1 MKRIWSILLAL
12 LWVAVTLVGCEKD
25 NIIWIDPS
33 GTEDVD
39 IADVD
44 FSMTVN
50 VVFSTNGSATVT
62 GTNDEFD
69 VTINGN
75 DVTIVYSGDSIVMY
89 ALSGSASDGFFKLYS
104 SSIQGITFNNLN
116 LTHQNGAAINI
127 QGPVTEPNE
136 GAMTYMFVQGG
147 NTLADGS
154 SYTDTPANEDE
165 KAAIFGEGPLVFS
178 GSGSLTV
185 NATGKSGIISDEFV
199 YVRSS
204 PTINVNSSA
213 GHGIR
218 GKDYVIITGGI
229 LDVNVSADTKKGIGS
244 DGYVQI
250 DGGTTT
256 IQMTGNAAYDSEESA
271 YSGTAGIKADV
282 YFKMNGGTLTITSK
296 GSGGK
301 GINSD
306 GAGYFNGGTV
316 AVTTTGNDYTT
327 GDISAKG
334 LKFDGNIAFSGSTV
348 AVSSSHNEGIES
360 KGTITISNG
369 VVYSYSAEDDAINSG
384 STFTISGGYVCAY
397 APNNDGMDANG
408 NFYITGGVVYA
419 IGARSPEVAIDAN
432 TEEGYKLYVQGGTL
446 VAVGGLERGSSL
458 SQSCYSASSW
468 TPNTWYALKVGSETY
483 AFKTPASGGTPL
495 VVSGSSTPTLKSG
508 VSVSGGNTLFNG
520 MFVEDG
526 SVSGGTAV
534 SLSSYTGGNGGGGP
548 GGW

>member
-1 MKRIWSILLAL
+1 MKRFWFILLAL
-12 LWVAVTLVGCEKD
+12 LWTTVMLTGCEKD
-25 NIIWIDPS
+25 NIIWIDP
-33 GTEDVD
+33 TETGGDD

-44 FSMTVN
+44 YSMTVD
-50 VVFSTNGSATVT
+50 VVFSASGTATVS
-62 GTNDEFD
+62 GTNDDFD

-89 ALSGSASDGFFKLYS
+89 ALSGSAGNGFFKLYS
-104 SSIQGITFNNLN
+104 SNTQVVTLNNLN

-127 QGPVTEPNE
+127 QGPKSEPND
-136 GAMTYMFVQGG
+136 GSPTYLIVKGS

-154 SYTDTPANEDE
+154 SYTSTPANEDE
-165 KAAIFGEGPLVFS
+165 KAAVFSEGPLVFS
-178 GSGSLTV
+178 GNGSLAV

-199 YVRSS
+199 YFRSS
-204 PTINVNSSA
+204 PTIKVSSSA

-218 GKDYVIITGGI
+218 GKDYVVITGGI
-229 LDVNVSADTKKGIGS
+229 LDVSVSADTKKGIGS

-256 IQMTGNAAYDSEESA
+256 ISVTGNAAYDSDENA
-271 YSGTAGIKADV
+271 YSGTAGIKADS
-282 YFKMNGGTLTITSK
+282 YFKMTGGTLSITNT
-296 GSGGK
+296 GTGGK
-301 GINSD
+301 GINCD
-306 GAGYFNGGTV
+306 GTGYFNGGNATITV
-316 AVTTTGNDYTT
+316 TGSDYTT

-334 LKFDGNIAFSGSTV
+334 IKTDGNLMFSGSTV
-348 AVSSSHNEGIES
+348 TVNCTHNEGIES
-360 KGTITISNG
+360 KGAITISDG
-369 VVYSYSAEDDAINSG
+369 VVYSYSASDDAINSG

-419 IGARSPEVAIDAN
+419 IGARTPEVAIDAN

-446 VAVGGLERGSSL
+446 VAIGGLERGSSMT
-458 SQSCYSASSW
+458 QSCYSANSW
-468 TPNTWYALKVGSETY
+468 TPNTWYSLKVGSETY
-483 AFKTPASGGTPL
+483 AFKTPANGGTPL
-495 VVSGSSTPTLKSG
+495 VVSGASTPTLKSG

-526 SVSGGTAV
+526 SVSGGTTV
-534 SLSSYTGGNGGGGP
+534 SLSSYTGGNGGGP

>member
-1 MKRIWSILLAL
+1 MKRFWFILLAL
-12 LWVAVTLVGCEKD
+12 LWTTVMLTGCEKD
-25 NIIWIDPS
+25 SIIWIDP
-33 GTEDVD
+33 TETGGDD

-44 FSMTVN
+44 YSMTVD
-50 VVFSTNGSATVT
+50 VVFSASGTATVS
-62 GTNDEFD
+62 GTNDDFD

-104 SSIQGITFNNLN
+104 SSTQGVTLNNLT
-116 LTHQNGAAINI
+116 LTHQSGAAINI
-127 QGPVTEPNE
+127 QGPKSEPND
-136 GAMTYMFVQGG
+136 GSPTYLIVKGS

-154 SYTDTPANEDE
+154 SYTATPANEDE
-165 KAAIFGEGPLVFS
+165 KAAVFSEGPLVFS
-178 GSGSLTV
+178 GNGSLAV

-199 YVRSS
+199 YFRSS
-204 PTINVNSSA
+204 PTIEVSSSA

-218 GKDYVIITGGI
+218 GKDYVVITGGT
-229 LDVNVSADTKKGIGS
+229 LDVSVSADTKKGIGS

-256 IQMTGNAAYDSEESA
+256 IQVTGNAAYDNEESA
-271 YSGTAGIKADV
+271 YSGTAGIKADAS
-282 YFKMNGGTLTITSK
+282 FKMNGGVLTITNS
-296 GSGGK
+296 GTGGK
-301 GINSD
+301 GINCD
-306 GAGYFNGGTV
+306 GAGYFNGGNATITV
-316 AVTTTGNDYTT
+316 TGSDYTT

-334 LKFDGNIAFSGSTV
+334 IKTDGNLMFSGSTV
-348 AVSSSHNEGIES
+348 TVNCTHNEGIES
-360 KGTITISNG
+360 KGTITISDG
-369 VVYSYSAEDDAINSG
+369 VVYSYSASDDAINSG
-384 STFTISGGYVCAY
+384 STFTISGGYVYAY

-419 IGARSPEVAIDAN
+419 IGARTPEVAIDAN

-446 VAVGGLERGSSL
+446 VAIGGLERGSSL
-458 SQSCYSASSW
+458 TQSCYSANSW
-468 TPNTWYALKVGSETY
+468 TPNTWYSLKVGSETY

-526 SVSGGTAV
+526 TVSGGTTV
-534 SLSSYTGGNGGGGP
+534 SLSSYTGGNGGGP
-548 GGW
+548 GVW

>member
-1 MKRIWSILLAL
+1 MKRLWLTLLAL
-12 LWVAVTLVGCEKD
+12 LWVSLMFVGCEKD
-25 NIIWIDPS
+25 NIIWIDPTEP
-33 GTEDVD
+33 GGEDVVD
-39 IADVD
+39 MD

-50 VVFSTNGSATVT
+50 VVFSTSGTATVS
-62 GTNDEFD
+62 GTNDDFS

-75 DVTIVYSGDSIVMY
+75 DVTIVYSGDSTVMY
-89 ALSGSASDGFFKLYS
+89 ALSGSSNDGFFKLYS
-104 SSIQGITFNNLN
+104 SSTQGISLQNLN

-127 QGPVTEPNE
+127 QGPVSEPNE
-136 GAMTYMFVQGG
+136 GAMTHVFVQGS
-147 NTLADGS
+147 NMMSDGS
-154 SYTDTPANEDE
+154 SYTSTPANEDE

-199 YVRSS
+199 YVRSA
-204 PTINVNSSA
+204 PTIKVSSSA

-218 GKDYVIITGGI
+218 GKDYVVITGGI
-229 LDVNVSADTKKGIGS
+229 LDVSVSADTKKGIGS

-256 IQMTGNAAYDSEESA
+256 ISVTGNAAYDSDENA
-271 YSGTAGIKADV
+271 YSGTAGIKADS
-282 YFKMNGGTLTITSK
+282 YFKMTGGTLTITNT
-296 GSGGK
+296 GIGGK
-301 GINSD
+301 GINCD
-306 GAGYFNGGTV
+306 GAGYFNGGNATITV
-316 AVTTTGNDYTT
+316 TGSDYTT

-334 LKFDGNIAFSGSTV
+334 IKTDGNLMFSGSTV
-348 AVSSSHNEGIES
+348 TVNCTHNEGIES
-360 KGTITISNG
+360 KGTITISDG
-369 VVYSYSAEDDAINSG
+369 VVYSYSANDDAINSG
-384 STFTISGGYVCAY
+384 STFTINGGYVCAY

-408 NFYITGGVVYA
+408 DFYITGGVVYA
-419 IGARSPEVAIDAN
+419 IGSTSPEVAIDAN
-432 TEEGYKLYVQGGTL
+432 SEEGYKLYVQGGTL
-446 VAVGGLERGSSL
+446 VAIGGLERGSSL
-458 SQSCYSASSW
+458 TQNCYSASSW

-495 VVSGSSTPTLKSG
+495 VVSGSPTPTLKSG

-534 SLSSYTGGNGGGGP
+534 SLSSYTGGNGGGP

>member
-1 MKRIWSILLAL
+1 M
-12 LWVAVTLVGCEKD
+12 LVGCEKD
-25 NIIWIDPS
+25 NIIWIDPIEDDV
-33 GTEDVD
+33 TVIDVD
-39 IADVD
+39 Y
-44 FSMTVN
+44 SMTVD
-50 VVFSTNGSATVT
+50 VVFSASGTATVS
-62 GTNDEFD
+62 GTNDDFD

-89 ALSGSASDGFFKLYS
+89 ALSGSAGNGFFKLYS
-104 SSIQGITFNNLN
+104 SNTQVVTLNNLN

-127 QGPVTEPNE
+127 QGPKSEPND
-136 GAMTYMFVQGG
+136 GSPTYLIVQGS

-154 SYTDTPANEDE
+154 SYTATPANEDE
-165 KAAIFGEGPLVFS
+165 KAAIFSEGPLVFS
-178 GSGSLTV
+178 GNGSLAV
-185 NATGKSGIISDEFV
+185 NATGKSGIISDSFV
-199 YVRSS
+199 FFRSS

-218 GKDYVIITGGI
+218 GKDYVVITGGA
-229 LDVNVSADTKKGIGS
+229 LDVSVSADMKKGIGS
-244 DGYVQI
+244 DGYIQI

-256 IQMTGNAAYDSEESA
+256 IQVTGNAAYDNEGNA
-271 YSGTAGIKADV
+271 YSGSAGIKADG
-282 YFKMNGGTLTITSK
+282 YFKMNGGTLNITNT

-301 GINSD
+301 GINCD
-306 GAGYFNGGTV
+306 GAGYFNGGKATITV
-316 AVTTTGNDYTT
+316 TGVDYTT

-334 LKFDGNIAFSGSTV
+334 IKTDGNMMFSGSTV
-348 AVSSSHNEGIES
+348 TVNCTHNEGIES

-369 VVYSYSAEDDAINSG
+369 VVYSYSADDDAINSG

-419 IGARSPEVAIDAN
+419 IGARTPEVAIDAN

-446 VAVGGLERGSSL
+446 VAIGGLERGSSL
-458 SQSCYSASSW
+458 TQSCYSASSW
-468 TPNTWYALKVGSETY
+468 TPNTWYALTVGSETY

-520 MFVEDG
+520 MFVADG
-526 SVSGGTAV
+526 TVSGGTTV
-534 SLSSYTGGNGGGGP
+534 SLSSYTGGNGGGP

>member
-1 MKRIWSILLAL
+1 MKRFWFILLAL
-12 LWVAVTLVGCEKD
+12 LWTTVMLTGCEKD
-25 NIIWIDPS
+25 NIIWIDP
-33 GTEDVD
+33 TETGGDD

-44 FSMTVN
+44 YSMTVD
-50 VVFSTNGSATVT
+50 VVFSASGTATVS
-62 GTNDEFD
+62 GTNDDFD

-89 ALSGSASDGFFKLYS
+89 TLSGSAGNGFFKLYS
-104 SSIQGITFNNLN
+104 SNTQVVTLNNLN

-127 QGPVTEPNE
+127 QGPKSEPND
-136 GAMTYMFVQGG
+136 GSPTYLIVKGS

-154 SYTDTPANEDE
+154 SYTSTPANEDE
-165 KAAIFGEGPLVFS
+165 KAAVFSEGPLVFS
-178 GSGSLTV
+178 GNGSLAV

-199 YVRSS
+199 YFRSS
-204 PTINVNSSA
+204 PTIKVSSSA

-218 GKDYVIITGGI
+218 GKDYVVITGGI
-229 LDVNVSADTKKGIGS
+229 LDVSVSADTKKGIGS

-256 IQMTGNAAYDSEESA
+256 ISVTGNAAYDSDENA
-271 YSGTAGIKADV
+271 YSGTAGIKADS
-282 YFKMNGGTLTITSK
+282 YFKMTGGTLSITNT
-296 GSGGK
+296 GTGGK
-301 GINSD
+301 GINCD
-306 GAGYFNGGTV
+306 GTGYFNGGNATITV
-316 AVTTTGNDYTT
+316 TGSDYTT

-334 LKFDGNIAFSGSTV
+334 IKTDGNLMFSGSTV
-348 AVSSSHNEGIES
+348 TVNCTHNEGIES
-360 KGTITISNG
+360 KGAITISDG
-369 VVYSYSAEDDAINSG
+369 VVYSYSASDDAINSG

-419 IGARSPEVAIDAN
+419 IGARTPEVAIDAN
-432 TEEGYKLYVQGGTL
+432 TEEGYKLYVQGGML
-446 VAVGGLERGSSL
+446 VAIGGLERGSSL
-458 SQSCYSASSW
+458 TQSCYSANSW
-468 TPNTWYALKVGSETY
+468 TPNTWYALTVGSEIY

-495 VVSGSSTPTLKSG
+495 VVSGASTPTLKSG

-526 SVSGGTAV
+526 SVSGGTTV
-534 SLSSYTGGNGGGGP
+534 SLSSYTGGNGGGP

>member
-1 MKRIWSILLAL
+1 MKRFWFILLAL
-12 LWVAVTLVGCEKD
+12 LWTTVMLTGCEKD
-25 NIIWIDPS
+25 NIIWIDP
-33 GTEDVD
+33 TETGGDD

-44 FSMTVN
+44 YSMTVD
-50 VVFSTNGSATVT
+50 VVFSASGTATVS
-62 GTNDEFD
+62 GTNDDFD

-89 ALSGSASDGFFKLYS
+89 ALSGSAGNGFFKLYS
-104 SSIQGITFNNLN
+104 SNTQVVTLNNLN

-127 QGPVTEPNE
+127 QGPKSEPND
-136 GAMTYMFVQGG
+136 GSPTYLIVKGS

-154 SYTDTPANEDE
+154 SYTSTPANEDE
-165 KAAIFGEGPLVFS
+165 KAAVFSEGPLVFS
-178 GSGSLTV
+178 GNGSLAV

-199 YVRSS
+199 YFRSS
-204 PTINVNSSA
+204 PTIKVSSSA

-218 GKDYVIITGGI
+218 GKDYVVITGGI
-229 LDVNVSADTKKGIGS
+229 LDVSVSADTKKGIGS

-256 IQMTGNAAYDSEESA
+256 ISVTGNAAYDSDENA
-271 YSGTAGIKADV
+271 YSGTAGIKADS
-282 YFKMNGGTLTITSK
+282 YFKMTGGTLSITNT
-296 GSGGK
+296 GTGGK
-301 GINSD
+301 GINCD
-306 GAGYFNGGTV
+306 GTGYFNGGNATITV
-316 AVTTTGNDYTT
+316 TGSDYTT

-334 LKFDGNIAFSGSTV
+334 IKTDGNLMFSGSTV
-348 AVSSSHNEGIES
+348 TVNCTHNEGIES
-360 KGTITISNG
+360 KGAITISDG
-369 VVYSYSAEDDAINSG
+369 VVYSYSASDDAINSG

-419 IGARSPEVAIDAN
+419 IGARTPEVAIDAN
-432 TEEGYKLYVQGGTL
+432 TEEGYKLYVQGGML
-446 VAVGGLERGSSL
+446 VAIGGLERGSSL
-458 SQSCYSASSW
+458 TQSCYSANSW
-468 TPNTWYALKVGSETY
+468 TPNTWYALTVGSEIY

-495 VVSGSSTPTLKSG
+495 VVSGASTPTLKSG

-534 SLSSYTGGNGGGGP
+534 SLSSYTGGSGGGP

>member
-1 MKRIWSILLAL
+1 MKRFWLILLAL
-12 LWVAVTLVGCEKD
+12 LWTTVMLTGCEKD
-25 NIIWIDPS
+25 NIIWIDP
-33 GTEDVD
+33 TETGGDD

-44 FSMTVN
+44 YSMTVD
-50 VVFSTNGSATVT
+50 VVFSASGTATVS
-62 GTNDEFD
+62 GTNDDFD

-89 ALSGSASDGFFKLYS
+89 ALTGSTSDGFFKLYS
-104 SSIQGITFNNLN
+104 SSTQGVTLNNLT
-116 LTHQNGAAINI
+116 LTHQSGAAINI
-127 QGPVTEPNE
+127 QGPKSEPND
-136 GAMTYMFVQGG
+136 GSPTYLIVKGS

-154 SYTDTPANEDE
+154 SYTATPANEDE
-165 KAAIFGEGPLVFS
+165 KAAVFSEGPLVFS
-178 GSGSLTV
+178 GNGSLAV

-199 YVRSS
+199 YFRSS
-204 PTINVNSSA
+204 PTIKVSSSA

-218 GKDYVIITGGI
+218 GKDYVVITGGI
-229 LDVNVSADTKKGIGS
+229 LDVSVSADTKKGIGS

-256 IQMTGNAAYDSEESA
+256 ISVTGNAAYDSDENA
-271 YSGTAGIKADV
+271 YSGTAGIKADS
-282 YFKMNGGTLTITSK
+282 YFKMTGGTLSITNT
-296 GSGGK
+296 GTGGK
-301 GINSD
+301 GINCD
-306 GAGYFNGGTV
+306 GAGYFNGGNATITV
-316 AVTTTGNDYTT
+316 TGSDYTT

-334 LKFDGNIAFSGSTV
+334 IKTDGNLMFSGSTV
-348 AVSSSHNEGIES
+348 TVNCTHNEGIES
-360 KGTITISNG
+360 KGAITISDG
-369 VVYSYSAEDDAINSG
+369 VVYSYSASDDAINSG

-419 IGARSPEVAIDAN
+419 IGARTPEVAIDAN
-432 TEEGYKLYVQGGTL
+432 TEEDYKLYVQGGML
-446 VAVGGLERGSSL
+446 VAIGGLERGSSL
-458 SQSCYSASSW
+458 TQSCYSANSW
-468 TPNTWYALKVGSETY
+468 TPNTWYALTVGSEIY

-534 SLSSYTGGNGGGGP
+534 SLSSYTGGSGGGP

>member
-1 MKRIWSILLAL
+1 MKRFWLILLAL
-12 LWVAVTLVGCEKD
+12 LWTTVMLVGCEKD
-25 NIIWIDPS
+25 NIIWIDPIEDDV
-33 GTEDVD
+33 TVIDVD
-39 IADVD
+39 Y
-44 FSMTVN
+44 SMTVD
-50 VVFSTNGSATVT
+50 VVFSASGTATVS
-62 GTNDEFD
+62 GTNDDFD

-89 ALSGSASDGFFKLYS
+89 ALSGSAGNGFFKLYS
-104 SSIQGITFNNLN
+104 SNTQVVTLNNLN

-127 QGPVTEPNE
+127 QGPKSEPND
-136 GAMTYMFVQGG
+136 GSPTYLIVQGS

-154 SYTDTPANEDE
+154 SYTATPANEDE
-165 KAAIFGEGPLVFS
+165 KAAIFSEGPLVFS
-178 GSGSLTV
+178 GNGSLAV
-185 NATGKSGIISDEFV
+185 NATGKSGIISDSFV
-199 YVRSS
+199 FFRSS

-218 GKDYVIITGGI
+218 GKDYVVITGGA
-229 LDVNVSADTKKGIGS
+229 LDVSVSADMKKGIGS
-244 DGYVQI
+244 DGYIQI

-256 IQMTGNAAYDSEESA
+256 IQVTGNAAYDNEGNA
-271 YSGTAGIKADV
+271 YSGSAGIKADG
-282 YFKMNGGTLTITSK
+282 YFKMNGGTLNITNT

-301 GINSD
+301 GINCD
-306 GAGYFNGGTV
+306 GAGYFNGGKATITV
-316 AVTTTGNDYTT
+316 TGVDYTT

-334 LKFDGNIAFSGSTV
+334 IKTDGNMMFSGSTV
-348 AVSSSHNEGIES
+348 TVNCTHNEGIES

-369 VVYSYSAEDDAINSG
+369 VVYSYSADDDAINSG

-419 IGARSPEVAIDAN
+419 IGARTPEVAIDAN

-446 VAVGGLERGSSL
+446 VAIGGLERGSSL
-458 SQSCYSASSW
+458 TQSCYSASSW
-468 TPNTWYALKVGSETY
+468 TPNTWYALTVGSETY

-520 MFVEDG
+520 MFVADG
-526 SVSGGTAV
+526 TVSGGTTV
-534 SLSSYTGGNGGGGP
+534 SLSSYTGGNGGGP

>member
-1 MKRIWSILLAL
+1 MKRFWLILLAL
-12 LWVAVTLVGCEKD
+12 LWTTVMLVGCEKD
-25 NIIWIDPS
+25 NIIWIDPIEDDV
-33 GTEDVD
+33 TVIDVD
-39 IADVD
+39 Y
-44 FSMTVN
+44 SMTVD
-50 VVFSTNGSATVT
+50 VVFSASGTATVS
-62 GTNDEFD
+62 GTNDDFD

-89 ALSGSASDGFFKLYS
+89 ALSGSAGNGFFKLYS
-104 SSIQGITFNNLN
+104 SNTQVVTLNNLN

-127 QGPVTEPNE
+127 QGPKSEPND
-136 GAMTYMFVQGG
+136 GSPTYLIVQGS

-154 SYTDTPANEDE
+154 SYTATPANEDE
-165 KAAIFGEGPLVFS
+165 KAAIFSEGPLVFS
-178 GSGSLTV
+178 GNGSLAV
-185 NATGKSGIISDEFV
+185 NATGKSGIISDSFV
-199 YVRSS
+199 FFRSS

-218 GKDYVIITGGI
+218 GKDYVVITGGA
-229 LDVNVSADTKKGIGS
+229 LDVSVSADMKKGIGS
-244 DGYVQI
+244 DGYIQI

-256 IQMTGNAAYDSEESA
+256 IQVTGNAAYDNEGNA
-271 YSGTAGIKADV
+271 YSGSAGIKADG
-282 YFKMNGGTLTITSK
+282 YFKMTGGTLNITNT

-301 GINSD
+301 GINCD
-306 GAGYFNGGTV
+306 GAGYFNGGKATITV
-316 AVTTTGNDYTT
+316 TGVDYTT

-334 LKFDGNIAFSGSTV
+334 IKTDGNMMFSGSTV
-348 AVSSSHNEGIES
+348 TVNCTHNEGIES

-369 VVYSYSAEDDAINSG
+369 VVYSYSADDDAINSG

-419 IGARSPEVAIDAN
+419 IGARTPEVAIDAN

-446 VAVGGLERGSSL
+446 VAIGGLERGSSL
-458 SQSCYSASSW
+458 TQSCYSANSW
-468 TPNTWYALKVGSETY
+468 TPNTWYSLKVGSETY

-526 SVSGGTAV
+526 TVSGGTTV
-534 SLSSYTGGNGGGGP
+534 SLSSYTGGNGGGP
-548 GGW
+548 GVW

>member
-1 MKRIWSILLAL
+1 MLLAL
-12 LWVAVTLVGCEKD
+12 LWMTVMFVGCEKD

-39 IADVD
+39 ITDVD
-44 FSMTVN
+44 YSMTVD
-50 VVFSTNGSATVT
+50 VVFSSSGTATVS
-62 GTNDEFD
+62 GTNDDFSVSID
-69 VTINGN
+69 GN

-89 ALSGSASDGFFKLYS
+89 ALSGTSSDGFFKLYS
-104 SSIQGITFNNLN
+104 SNTQVLTLNNLN
-116 LTHQNGAAINI
+116 LTHQNGATINI
-127 QGPVTEPNE
+127 QGPVAEPNK
-136 GAMTYMFVQGG
+136 GAMTYMLVQGS

-154 SYTDTPANEDE
+154 SYTATPANEDE

-204 PTINVNSSA
+204 PMINVNSSA

-271 YSGTAGIKADV
+271 YSGTAGIKADA